1 MIGCRCA
8 SLVLLLV
15 GVGVVGCA
23 PEVPKQVESGF
34 SMSEHSLAFA
44 NFALGFDASEMDAEL
59 MQRMFGDEVCLAG
72 TSPCQ
77 LTPAARAF
85 VKKANTSMGGG
96 RCEGFAVMSSLFQ
109 AGKLNAVDFGGATA
123 RDLTLEDNVPLQREL
138 AYWFSTQLVPE
149 VSAKKTK
156 SYMAKDVM
164 PALADALRK
173 DGTERFRIGLVRKKG
188 STISGGHA
196 LTPIAYYSD
205 AKEKGVYWL
214 RVYDNNNPDKERLLK
229 IDTVKNRWE
238 FEASENPG
246 TASRLYYG
254 DDSNKNPLYFA
265 PIFNRQ
271 GQLHCFFCD
280 PGGESLVTTS
290 GGVEAST
297 PAAGVRKG
305 EFLGLALPSF
315 TAPLDDQ
322 PAEFIIPLAGGD
334 VNLTLSNPGD
344 ADFPGVTQGVDVQG
358 SNFTAS
364 AFDLLVTGTDQLNV
378 SANGASVGY
387 VNESRTSLG
396 LKTEVAL
403 ADGGA
408 LALSAILTGGSSDVT
423 AAVDVNSG
431 KVSIGAGNSDGT
443 QVTMVVTT
451 TNAMGEQT
459 SAQLTFT
466 SQGDGGISADTS
478 GWMAGAPL
486 TGTVTNNGMTMT
498 VTNACE
504 DGVRSGM
511 ETDVDCGSVCAD
523 QCGLGQGCNVG
534 GDCQSTFCHATTRR
548 CVATSCEDGRVS
560 GSEADVDC
568 GGGCAPCAVGRAC
581 VQNSDCEGTSACA
594 GNVCVPTFAVGVTVS
609 GLPTA
614 ASVVLQNRGGDD
626 LSVGGNGS
634 FGFPVRVTGAYAV
647 TVVTQPSVATCAVVN
662 GAGTATANV
671 EVQVTCAPTWAIGGT
686 LTGLPASESVTLLNG
701 AESLTLTAD
710 GTFNFS
716 TRVAGAFSVTVQ
728 TQPAGASCVVT
739 NGNGNATADVTNLT
753 VTCATGFTIGGTVTG
768 LPIGEA
774 VTLRNNGGD
783 DLTVMADGPF
793 TFATGTTGYAV
804 TVFIQPMTVRC
815 AVTNGSGTA
824 TANVTNVAVVCA
836 PSGALDYSFNS
847 VGWLSVPFTAQ
858 SDFWIDGV
866 MNSDDSMVLVGQGQ
880 TAGGSTWVVSKVRS
894 DGTLDPA
901 FGTGGHL
908 TVSTGTAIESARGVY
923 RDAMGGYVVV
933 GTLAGAADPDLGI
946 ARITPT
952 GLADPLFGT
961 LGTSTH
967 DTGQWD
973 YFEDVA
979 QDAMGRYV
987 VVGRRS
993 VTGAGPHD
1001 AVLARLNTDGTL
1013 DTTFGAGG
1021 WVFYDSGGDESG
1033 NSITIDPATGHLIAV
1048 VAVNN
1053 DTVLLRYDTAGAL
1066 VTTFGTAGVVT
1077 ADMSGTGGGELPYR
1091 VTMSG
1096 TNILVVGRADGPTN
1110 SEFALMQFTSAGAID
1125 TTFGTA
1131 GRLLINR
1138 GGGEV
1143 GYSIT
1148 PAPGGGWY
1156 VGGHSDSSLL
1166 VGKVSASGVLDTT
1179 FGTNGFFTDVLAN
1192 SGLAYHLMVD
1202 SAQRIIAV
1210 GTIRLT
1216 GTEDLGVA
1224 RLTP

>member
-1 MIGCRCA
+1 MFVRCSA
-8 SLVLLLV
+8 SLVLSLV
-15 GVGVVGCA
+15 VLGCA

-34 SMSEHSLAFA
+34 AMSEHSLAFA
-44 NFALGFDASEMDAEL
+44 NFALGFDASEMDTEL

-77 LTPAARAF
+77 LSPAARAF

-138 AYWFSTQLVPE
+138 AYWFTTQLVSE

-164 PALADALRK
+164 PALAEALKKDAP
-173 DGTERFRIGLVRKKG
+173 ERFRIGLVRKKG

-205 AKEKGVYWL
+205 ATEKGVYWL

-246 TASRLYYG
+246 ATPRLYYG

-271 GQLHCFFCD
+271 GQLPCSFCA

-290 GGVEAST
+290 GGVEVFT
-297 PAAGVRKG
+297 PEAGVKKG

-322 PAEFIIPLAGGD
+322 PAEFIIPLASGD
-334 VNLTLSNPGD
+334 VNLTISNPGD
-344 ADFPGVTQGVDVQG
+344 ADFPGALQGVDVQG
-358 SNFTAS
+358 PNFTAS

-378 SANGASVGY
+378 SGNGASVGY

-423 AAVDVNSG
+423 AAVDVSTG
-431 KVSIGAGNSDGT
+431 QVSIGAGNSDGT

-478 GWMAGAPL
+478 GWMAGNPL

-511 ETDVDCGSVCAD
+511 ETDVDCGSVCGE
-523 QCGLGQGCNVG
+523 QCGIGQGCSIG
-534 GDCQSTFCHATTRR
+534 GDCQSSFCHATTLL

-594 GNVCVPTFAVGVTVS
+594 GNFCVPTFAVGVTVS
-609 GLPTA
+609 GLPSA
-614 ASVVLQNRGGDD
+614 SSVVLQNNGGDD

-634 FGFPVRVTGAYAV
+634 FGFATRVTGAYAV
-647 TVVTQPSVATCAVVN
+647 TVLTQPLDTTCTVVS
-662 GAGTATANV
+662 GTGTATANV
-671 EVQVTCAPTWAIGGT
+671 TVQVNCA
-686 LTGLPASESVTLLNG
+686 S
-701 AESLTLTAD
+701 
-710 GTFNFS
+710 
-716 TRVAGAFSVTVQ
+716 
-728 TQPAGASCVVT
+728 
-739 NGNGNATADVTNLT
+739 
-753 VTCATGFTIGGTVTG
+753 GFTIGGTVTG
-768 LPIGEA
+768 LPLGEA

-793 TFATGTTGYAV
+793 TFATSVTSYSV
-804 TVFIQPMTVRC
+804 TVLTQPMSARC
-815 AVTNGSGTA
+815 AVTGGSGTA
-824 TANVTNVAVVCA
+824 TANVTDVVVTCA
-836 PSGALDYSFNS
+836 PSGALDYSFNT

-923 RDAMGGYVVV
+923 LDAMGGYVVL
-933 GTLAGAADPDLGI
+933 GTLAGTADPDLGI

-952 GLADPLFGT
+952 GLLDPLFGT
-961 LGTSTH
+961 FGTSTH

-1013 DTTFGAGG
+1013 DTTFGTGG
-1021 WVFYDSGGDESG
+1021 WVFYDSGGDDSG
-1033 NSITIDPATGHLIAV
+1033 NSVTIDPATGDVIAV

-1053 DTVLLRYDTAGAL
+1053 DTVLLRYDAAGAP
-1066 VTTFGTAGVVT
+1066 VTTFGTSGVVT

-1096 TNILVVGRADGPTN
+1096 TNILVVGRADGAAN
-1110 SEFALMQFTSAGAID
+1110 SEFALMQFTAAGAVD

-1138 GGGEV
+1138 GGNEV
-1143 GYSIT
+1143 GYAIT